1 MFYPGG
7 GRDPLKAWKCA
18 GRPIKTISK
27 FVKTSD
33 VAQNRNTTSEVF
45 YNGQIESY
53 PGRKSAS
60 GKS

>member
-45 YNGQIESY
+45 YNGQI
-53 PGRKSAS
+53 
-60 GKS
+60 